1 MNKIKKTFSL
11 VLLVTILIYCIILA
25 FLPNNVEARERTED
39 LTNLVNYPEIYT
51 LVQELKTA
59 HPNWTFTAL
68 YTGLDWNTVL
78 YNETTAKHFRSVV
91 HKTYTT
97 DNVGDWVC
105 PTCKMSD
112 GSPILYESQWYC
124 ASNKTV
130 SYYIDPRNWLNET
143 YIFAF
148 ETLSFNEAVH
158 TVQGVKSILSGTNMD
173 TDTITYID
181 TAGNTQVINKSFAQV
196 IYEAGKKNNVSP
208 YHLAARIIQEQG
220 RNGSS
225 TTSGNYTYTNAQG
238 NTTQYLGYYNYFN
251 IGATAP
257 SGSPIAEVIKNGLEK
272 AKEKGWTN
280 PELSIVGGAY
290 FLSGEYI
297 NGYQDCLYLEKFSV
311 DEASKCLYWHQYQQN
326 LSAPYTE
333 STTIQREYN
342 NLGILENNFNFIIPI
357 YNNMPTTASIKPGRK
372 ISLHTENV
380 VVNTLYYP
388 LTVRS
393 GPSTNYGIK
402 GKVPK
407 GTTIVRIERAEE
419 ISSDGRYWDKIFY
432 NAGSE
437 AIIGYASREYLGE
450 IATAETLNEA
460 KTIGVMCNL
469 RNGPGTTNTR
479 VKQILPVGTQVTI
492 IDKIDFKINGH
503 TWYRVKLQDGTQG
516 YISEAYIQKAPVEK
530 YKIEGTNIR
539 VTPDTKITDIPEAV
553 LEGEIFG
560 TGAKVKIGEQEYTVI
575 MLGDANGDGKITPLD
590 YVKIKN
596 NIMNITKLEGI
607 YSLAGDANRDGNI
620 TPLDYVKVKNH
631 IMNMSKIS
639 L

>member
-181 TAGNTQVINKSFAQV
+181 TTGNTQVINKSFAQV

-492 IDKIDFKINGH
+492 IDKINYKIDGLV
-503 TWYRVKLQDGTQG
+503 WCRVKLSDGTQG
-516 YISEAYIQKAPVEK
+516 YVAENFFQAGPVEK
-530 YKIEGTNIR
+530 YKIDGENIIIAPN
-539 VTPDTKITDIPEAV
+539 TAITDIPKATLVGDV
-553 LEGEIFG
+553 LG
-560 TGAKVKIGEQEYTVI
+560 TGAKVKVEDKEYILVVK
-575 MLGDANGDGKITPLD
+575 GDCNGDGVIDSADLLKVVKHLKNLSKVQIEKAADTNNDGIIDSADLLKI
-590 YVKIKN
+590 VKHLKG
-596 NIMNITKLEGI
+596 L
-607 YSLAGDANRDGNI
+607 SL
-620 TPLDYVKVKNH
+620 
-631 IMNMSKIS
+631 IS
-639 L
+639 I

>member
-407 GTTIVRIERAEE
+407 ETTIVRIERAEE

-492 IDKIDFKINGH
+492 IDKINYKIDGLV
-503 TWYRVKLQDGTQG
+503 WCRVKLSDGTQG
-516 YISEAYIQKAPVEK
+516 YVAENFFQAGPVEK
-530 YKIEGTNIR
+530 YKIDGENIIIAPN
-539 VTPDTKITDIPEAV
+539 TAITDIPKATLVGDV
-553 LEGEIFG
+553 LG
-560 TGAKVKIGEQEYTVI
+560 TGAKVKVEDKEYILVVK
-575 MLGDANGDGKITPLD
+575 GDCNGDGVIDSADLLKVVKHLKNLSKVQIEKAADTNNDGIIDSADLLKI
-590 YVKIKN
+590 VKHLKG
-596 NIMNITKLEGI
+596 L
-607 YSLAGDANRDGNI
+607 SL
-620 TPLDYVKVKNH
+620 
-631 IMNMSKIS
+631 IS
-639 L
+639 I

>member
-492 IDKIDFKINGH
+492 IDKINYKIDGLV
-503 TWYRVKLQDGTQG
+503 WCRVKLSDGTQG
-516 YISEAYIQKAPVEK
+516 YVAENFFQAGPVEK
-530 YKIEGTNIR
+530 YKIDGENIIIAPN
-539 VTPDTKITDIPEAV
+539 TAITDIPKATLVGDV
-553 LEGEIFG
+553 LG
-560 TGAKVKIGEQEYTVI
+560 TGAKVKVEDKEYILVVK
-575 MLGDANGDGKITPLD
+575 GDCNGDGVIDSADLLKVVKHLKNLSKVQIEKAADTNNDGIIDSADLLKI
-590 YVKIKN
+590 VKHLKG
-596 NIMNITKLEGI
+596 L
-607 YSLAGDANRDGNI
+607 SL
-620 TPLDYVKVKNH
+620 
-631 IMNMSKIS
+631 IS
-639 L
+639 I